1 MSSLLIPLYK
11 GGNLDLERCPSDAN
25 AGLWYDKFCN
35 QWDNNWSLGDNGKKK
50 WLQSVQNGR
59 VGDKDLLEEVLKRYI
74 RLVKYLGGEVRFF
87 RNITPFV
94 TGLGRTHPTENGF
107 TWHYNLGTPYLPG
120 SSVKGIVRSWAE
132 SWWNGE
138 ENDDKNELVRQVFGP
153 ENENQKTVGSLIFFD
168 ALPVEPVR
176 LETDVM
182 TPHYAPY
189 YLDGQN
195 VPGDWYN
202 PIPIPFL
209 TTVPGQLFIFAV
221 APRRQE
227 QPGNLELAMNWLTES
242 LGLTGGGAKTAVG
255 YGCFEL
261 VPDTA
266 AKYVPREYLAAAVP
280 KDDAKKTSTSQEPER
295 ELTPIQ
301 QEMEEDGYSTDAS
314 TFMEALTVKWLGR
327 MEADETAASER
338 KEIAGLLA
346 DWYKKNRAKQW
357 KKPTKKNI
365 DKVERIK
372 NLLESTNET

>member
-182 TPHYAPY
+182 TPHYAPITWMGKMY
-189 YLDGQN
+189 QGLVQSDTDTILNTVQDSFSYLLSPRAGKSNQE
-195 VPGDWYN
+195 PG
-202 PIPIPFL
+202 
-209 TTVPGQLFIFAV
+209 T
-221 APRRQE
+221 
-227 QPGNLELAMNWLTES
+227 GN
-242 LGLTGGGAKTAVG
+242 
-255 YGCFEL
+255 EL
-261 VPDTA
+261 V
-266 AKYVPREYLAAAVP
+266 
-280 KDDAKKTSTSQEPER
+280 
-295 ELTPIQ
+295 
-301 QEMEEDGYSTDAS
+301 
-314 TFMEALTVKWLGR
+314 
-327 MEADETAASER
+327 
-338 KEIAGLLA
+338 
-346 DWYKKNRAKQW
+346 NRITWSYWRGCQNSGW
-357 KKPTKKNI
+357 I
-365 DKVERIK
+365 WM
-372 NLLESTNET
+372 L